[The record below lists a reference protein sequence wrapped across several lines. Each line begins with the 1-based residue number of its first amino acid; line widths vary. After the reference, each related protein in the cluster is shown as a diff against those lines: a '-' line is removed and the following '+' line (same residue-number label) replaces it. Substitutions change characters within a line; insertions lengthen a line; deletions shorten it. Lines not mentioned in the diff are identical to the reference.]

1 MVRGG
6 GAGAR
11 PRGPGIAAVLFDAGN
26 TLVSLDRDRTLSI
39 LREAGVKTDLDR
51 LARAELA
58 ARLALDRTV
67 GPGSSGTEPEV
78 WREYLGT
85 LFRESGVPAS
95 RAEAVGR
102 MIVDEH
108 VETHLWTHVH
118 PETPGTLK
126 VLLGRGYRLAV
137 ISNADGRMEGVLRAA
152 GLREFFEFVIDSHE
166 VGWEKPDRRI
176 FQEACRR
183 LALPPE
189 ACLYVGDL
197 FNVDVRGARG
207 AGLHAV
213 LLDPTGQID
222 HPVDRIAAL
231 TELVE
236 YLEGWAASPTETNV
250 PDSGHP

>member
-1 MVRGG
+1 MVRGDGG
-6 GAGAR
+6 GAPTKGT
-11 PRGPGIAAVLFDAGN
+11 GITAVLFDAGN
-26 TLVSLDRDRTLSI
+26 TLVSLDRERALSI
-39 LREAGVKTDLDR
+39 FREAGVETDLR
-51 LARAELA
+51 QLERAELA

-67 GPGSSGTEPEV
+67 RPGSSGTEAEV
-78 WREYLGT
+78 WREYLAT
-85 LFRESGVPAS
+85 LFREAGVPTS
-95 RAEAVGR
+95 HAEAVGR

-152 GLREFFEFVIDSHE
+152 GLREFFEFVIDSHDI
-166 VGWEKPDRRI
+166 GWEKPDRRI
-176 FQEACRR
+176 FREACRR

-197 FNVDVRGARG
+197 YHVDVRGARD

-213 LLDPTGQID
+213 LLDPTGRLE

-231 TELVE
+231 TELVA
-236 YLEGWAASPTETNV
+236 YLEKRAASPTEAKV
-250 PDSGHP
+250 PKGGHP